1 MPENLSS
8 TRVFCRYL
16 MLIKIIQ
23 DSQRFI
29 GEARTRILFWY
40 LVLMIFFLMVS
51 LPTTRKKVFERVNE
65 RVRQDLVEEVESFR
79 ELLAGKYTEEDEKL
93 FQKLS
98 DESEDG
104 DIVPNGRPKSTLQ
117 LLTLFEVYL
126 RRRIPEDDTFLITI
140 VNGEFNKSSPRAL
153 PQELNRDSSVMKKWK
168 SINNIT
174 QNTGKIEIQEQDD
187 ILYITKNIVIDNSNQ
202 GVLVVVHT
210 TAGEKLEAL
219 EALEE
224 VLEVKIIVL
233 CLAIVLAWFV
243 AGNILAPLRQ
253 LSHTAHQIS
262 ETDLTQ
268 RLPVKGNGEIAELSR
283 TFNEMMDRLEYA
295 FAAQRNFV
303 NDAGHELR
311 TPITIVR
318 GHLELMGDDPAEQ
331 QETIDLV
338 IDELDRMNRLVEDLL
353 LLAKSERPDFLQ
365 LETVDL
371 AVLTQELFAKA
382 QALAERDW
390 QLDEVANGKI
400 VVDRQRITEA
410 ILNLAENAVQHT
422 RKTDIIAIG
431 STIDQKEIH
440 LWVRDGG
447 EGIEPQDKERIF
459 ERFARASNARRR
471 SDGSGLGLSIVKAIA
486 EAHHGKIT
494 LASELGTGS
503 TFTIVIPLVS
513 N

>member
-1 MPENLSS
+1 
-8 TRVFCRYL
+8 

-40 LVLMIFFLMVS
+40 LVLMIFFLLIS
-51 LPTTRKKVFERVNE
+51 LPTTRKKVFDRVND
-65 RVRQDLVEEVESFR
+65 RVRKDLVEEVEDFQQ
-79 ELLAGKYTEEDEKL
+79 LLAGKYTSEDEKIL
-93 FQKLS
+93 QKLS
-98 DESEDG
+98 NESVDG
-104 DIVPNGRPKSTLQ
+104 DLIPYGKPKSTLQ
-117 LLTLFEVYL
+117 LATLFEVYL

-140 VNGEFNKSSPRAL
+140 VNGSFKQSSPRAL
-153 PQELNRDSSVMKKWK
+153 PKEIDRDSILMEKWR
-168 SINNIT
+168 NIENMPQNFT
-174 QNTGKIEIQEQDD
+174 QLEIQEKEDV
-187 ILYITKNIVIDNSNQ
+187 LYIIQNVVVDRDNQ
-202 GVLVVVHT
+202 GTLVVAHT
-210 TAGEKLEAL
+210 TTGEKLEAL

-253 LSHTAHQIS
+253 LSSTAYKIS

-268 RLPVKGNGEIAELSR
+268 RLPVKGNGEIAELAK
-283 TFNEMMDRLEYA
+283 TFNDMMDRLEAA
-295 FAAQRNFV
+295 FAAQRSFV

-318 GHLELMGDDPAEQ
+318 GHLELMGDDPEEQ
-331 QETIDLV
+331 QETVDIV

-371 AVLTQELFAKA
+371 EVLTQELFAKA
-382 QALAERDW
+382 QALGDRDW
-390 QLDEVANGKI
+390 QLDGVAKGKI

-431 STIDQKEIH
+431 STIDRQKLR
-440 LWVRDGG
+440 LWVRDRG
-447 EGIEPQDKERIF
+447 EGIEPQDKKRIF
-459 ERFARASNARRR
+459 ERFARASKARRR
-471 SDGSGLGLSIVKAIA
+471 SDGSGLGLSIVNAIA
-486 EAHHGKIT
+486 EAHHGEVT

-503 TFTIVIPLVS
+503 TFTIVIPIC
-513 N
+513 